1 MKSQGRAAVGLERSD
16 DSMAQGAAG
25 ALPLS
30 PGALAG
36 TAAVFVQGVFPRLVR
51 NAIVSFPSLSLRSE
65 QDCVLMPS
73 QCREEASREAVADEG
88 EGPFSLF
95 FFLLNTRML
104 ERATSGTGWGECLG
118 MWPAECP

>member
-36 TAAVFVQGVFPRLVR
+36 TAAVFVQGVFPGLSEMP
-51 NAIVSFPSLSLRSE
+51 SFLSLLSLRSE

-118 MWPAECP
+118 VWPAECP

>member
-36 TAAVFVQGVFPRLVR
+36 TAAVFVQGVFPGLSEMP
-51 NAIVSFPSLSLRSE
+51 SFLSLLSLRSE

-95 FFLLNTRML
+95 FFLLNMRML

>member
-36 TAAVFVQGVFPRLVR
+36 TAAVFVQGVFPGLSEMP
-51 NAIVSFPSLSLRSE
+51 SFLSLLSLRSE

-118 MWPAECP
+118 MRPAECP

>member
-1 MKSQGRAAVGLERSD
+1 
-16 DSMAQGAAG
+16 MAQGAAG

-36 TAAVFVQGVFPRLVR
+36 TAAVFVQGVFPGLSEMP
-51 NAIVSFPSLSLRSE
+51 SFLSLLSLRSE

-95 FFLLNTRML
+95 FFLLNMRML

>member
-36 TAAVFVQGVFPRLVR
+36 TAAVFVQGVFPGLSEMP
-51 NAIVSFPSLSLRSE
+51 SFLSLLSLRSE

>member
-16 DSMAQGAAG
+16 DSMARGAAG

-36 TAAVFVQGVFPRLVR
+36 TAAVFVQGVFPGLSEMP
-51 NAIVSFPSLSLRSE
+51 SFLSLLSLRSE

>member
-1 MKSQGRAAVGLERSD
+1 
-16 DSMAQGAAG
+16 MAQGAAG

-36 TAAVFVQGVFPRLVR
+36 TAAVFVQGVFPGLSEMP
-51 NAIVSFPSLSLRSE
+51 SFLSLLSLRSE

-118 MWPAECP
+118 VWPAECP